1 MGVHEGSAA
10 EEEVRTSRLRY
21 RIAFFVASLV
31 VLGLLVTLPFSAKS
45 VVDDVF
51 GSVTGRVV
59 KLTRGR
65 PDTARP
71 NHTKL
76 HMAFVSIDET
86 QLFASIRVSGHHRC
100 VECNWSDR
108 VLFVAVTADDLDAD
122 GMPPSVG
129 VTLSQANAE
138 ISEVIQLPVRGHP
151 IHYPF
156 DTYSLVVGVA
166 LQRLRGDSPPQT
178 LSAAEASGHLF
189 LSVQELLT
197 RQVMI
202 GPTMMDP
209 ASIRAADDP
218 FEYVEAFE
226 VRFERPRYLRVLAVM
241 LVLLITSAAAYSVF
255 LRPLADLVLNSGA
268 LVLGVWAIRSILT
281 PGNLYYQT
289 AVDLALSIVIVFTL
303 GAILVR
309 ALIYVHDQAELG
321 LFKRRKRRR
330 P

>member
-1 MGVHEGSAA
+1 MSAGEGSVT
-10 EEEVRTSRLRY
+10 EEQGRISRLRY
-21 RIAFFVASLV
+21 RIAFFLASLV
-31 VLGLLVTLPFSAKS
+31 VLGLLVTLPFSVKS
-45 VVDDVF
+45 VVDDIF
-51 GSVTGRVV
+51 GSVTGRVIR
-59 KLTRGR
+59 LTQGR
-65 PDTARP
+65 PDSLRP

-86 QLFASIRVSGHHRC
+86 QLLASIRVSGHHRC
-100 VECNWSDR
+100 VGCDWNDR

-129 VTLSQANAE
+129 VTLPQANE
-138 ISEVIQLPVRGHP
+138 EVSEVIQLPVRGQP

-156 DTYSLVVGVA
+156 DSYSLVVGVA
-166 LQRLRGDSPPQT
+166 LQRLHQGGQTQT
-178 LSAAEASGHLF
+178 LSAAEASGHFL

-218 FEYVEAFE
+218 FEYVQAFE
-226 VRFERPRYLRVLAVM
+226 LKFERPRYLRILAVT
-241 LVLLITSAAAYSVF
+241 LVLLITSAAAYAVF
-255 LRPLADLVLNSGA
+255 LQPLHDLVLNSGA
-268 LVLGVWAIRSILT
+268 LVLGVWAIRSILM

-289 AVDLALSIVIVFTL
+289 AVDLALSMVIVFLL

-309 ALIYVHDQAELG
+309 ALLYAHDQADLHV
-321 LFKRRKRRR
+321 FKRRPRR
-330 P
+330 